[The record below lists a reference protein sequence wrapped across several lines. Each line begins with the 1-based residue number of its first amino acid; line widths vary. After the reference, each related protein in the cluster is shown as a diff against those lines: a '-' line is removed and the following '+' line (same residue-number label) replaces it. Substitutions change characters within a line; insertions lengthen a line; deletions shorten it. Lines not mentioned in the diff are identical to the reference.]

1 MIEIFQNLDAAQQF
15 ALISAG
21 AALLGA
27 IIGALATLA
36 ATWLNKK
43 VQSSGKVLLYAK
55 IVHSKGE
62 INKPWGYYKSRDK
75 PGLIM
80 QVPIWLDVCN
90 TCGIS
95 RIIRNINLYA
105 YSSKD
110 EVAVFTQIQRSG
122 NGEKAIPFGDDES
135 YTLVI
140 PENSARRFNLYFM
153 LHEQELP
160 PDRKIF
166 DELILAL
173 NYSRA

>member
-1 MIEIFQNLDAAQQF
+1 M
-15 ALISAG
+15 
-21 AALLGA
+21 
-27 IIGALATLA
+27 
-36 ATWLNKK
+36 
-43 VQSSGKVLLYAK
+43 
-55 IVHSKGE
+55 HSKGE

-166 DELILAL
+166 DELILAYFDEKNNIQAFHFVKPSQCWVEGAL
-173 NYSRA
+173 ITERHWISLDEKCSYAR